1 MDNIYLIVL
10 SLLPAVV
17 SKSHKQ
23 LCATF
28 VIVLLSALYGT
39 VAVCSLISMEV
50 PVEWL
55 GGFAISPVAS
65 IFALL
70 FCASTL
76 PVILSEGVRE
86 CRSSFHYSIFYGSAI
101 ALFVSVFGVLHS
113 LSSPFSVGDTI
124 WNVAFNWEVMGISSF
139 SLMLLRAEKREFFHS
154 AILYFVV
161 MHVGFFF
168 ILAGL
173 LELGS
178 EEGFVLGRST
188 IALKPWLLLF
198 VGFGLKSAV
207 YPLSFWLPHTYRASM
222 GGGAAL
228 MAGTSTNIGLFGI
241 LMITYSALDVY
252 STSMILIVLGLLSAL
267 LSSFT
272 MIRSATISRVL
283 SMSSVENLG
292 VVLFGFGFSFLARH
306 YGATEVAALIMV
318 ASMVKLFVHGVTKS
332 SLLSVAGKLYDAF
345 GSDVISKM
353 GGVIRKMPHSG
364 LLFATGGMSL
374 SGLPLFGS
382 FIAEF
387 FYFVTLIMALSIE
400 GLSIIAIVGI
410 LVLALSS
417 ASTIFNI
424 TKVFTVAFLGTNRA
438 EKLGDYIEDLSL
450 TKVLGYLVFVLMLTV
465 GGWALAYLL
474 IDNISY
480 IFSFSEMDIA
490 RHWAMFSG
498 VAIVSEALIVLVAL
512 LWWLRSRLERRRATT
527 ISDTWGCGNLNEGQR
542 GTEPTAE
549 SFSYEA
555 GVVVTLPVKHEAT
568 KIIRK
573 RISPLRIIRRWTS
586 RLALFQTGRTN
597 HYVLHIIWFLALVL
611 ILTLCDA
618 L

>member
-1 MDNIYLIVL
+1 MDNIFLIVL

-23 LCATF
+23 LCATII
-28 VIVLLSALYGT
+28 IVLLSAVYGT
-39 VAVCSLISMEV
+39 VAVCSLLSIAV

-55 GGFAISPVAS
+55 EGFTISPIAS

-70 FCASTL
+70 FCASSL
-76 PVILSEGVRE
+76 PVIFSEGTKE
-86 CRSSFHYSIFYGSAI
+86 GSSPFHYSIFYGSAI

-113 LSSPFSVGDTI
+113 LSSPFSSGDTI

-139 SLMLLRAEKREFFHS
+139 ALMLLRAQKREFFHS

-173 LELGS
+173 IELSS

-207 YPLSFWLPHTYRASM
+207 YPMSFWLPHTYRAST

-241 LMITYSALDVY
+241 VMISYSALDVY
-252 STSMILIVLGLLSAL
+252 TTSMILIVLGLVSAL

-283 SMSSVENLG
+283 SMSSIENLG
-292 VVLFGFGFSFLARH
+292 IVLFGFGFSFMARY
-306 YGATEVAALIMV
+306 YGATEVAALAMV
-318 ASMVKLFVHGVTKS
+318 ASMVKLFSHGVAKS
-332 SLLSVAGKLYDAF
+332 SLLSVTGKLYDNF
-345 GSDVISKM
+345 GSDVASKL
-353 GGVIRKMPHSG
+353 GGVLRKMPHSG

-374 SGLPLFGS
+374 SGMPLFGS

-387 FYFVTLIMALSIE
+387 FYFVTLIIALSVDS
-400 GLSIIAIVGI
+400 LSIIAIVGI
-410 LVLALSS
+410 LVLAFSS

-424 TKVFTVAFLGTNRA
+424 TKIFTVTFLGRYRGERSVDFT
-438 EKLGDYIEDLSL
+438 ELSSMCNFI
-450 TKVLGYLVFVLMLTV
+450 GYFLFVLMLTV

-474 IDNISY
+474 IDNIAH
-480 IFSFSEMDIA
+480 IFSFSEMD
-490 RHWAMFSG
+490 
-498 VAIVSEALIVLVAL
+498 VS
-512 LWWLRSRLERRRATT
+512 R
-527 ISDTWGCGNLNEGQR
+527 
-542 GTEPTAE
+542 
-549 SFSYEA
+549 
-555 GVVVTLPVKHEAT
+555 
-568 KIIRK
+568 
-573 RISPLRIIRRWTS
+573 
-586 RLALFQTGRTN
+586 
-597 HYVLHIIWFLALVL
+597 
-611 ILTLCDA
+611 
-618 L
+618 